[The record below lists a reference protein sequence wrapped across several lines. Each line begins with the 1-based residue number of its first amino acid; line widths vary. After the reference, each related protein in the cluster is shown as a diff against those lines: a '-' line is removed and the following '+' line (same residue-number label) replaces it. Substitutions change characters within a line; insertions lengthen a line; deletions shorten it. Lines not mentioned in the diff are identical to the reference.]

1 MALVNPFYNFYF
13 QYSRIH
19 NTFFKISIWKFLFR
33 LRKLNWKRI
42 LIRHR
47 EDIPF
52 DGSNEELERQRKFSI
67 FEEKVFSVSGARGN
81 HMDFGQLY
89 QFLNA
94 KGCGDVFQMFFG
106 VEGQWLSRGVVVE
119 NICHCWPLVFFPTL
133 ERLSNCTLLY
143 FTLQF

>member
-1 MALVNPFYNFYF
+1 MPGKPGVVCVEGPQSACEEFW
-13 QYSRIH
+13 S
-19 NTFFKISIWKFLFR
+19 R

-52 DGSNEELERQRKFSI
+52 DGTNDEMERQRKFSI
-67 FEEKVFSVSGARGN
+67 FEEKVFSVNGARGN

-106 VEGQWLSRGVVVE
+106 VEGQ
-119 NICHCWPLVFFPTL
+119 
-133 ERLSNCTLLY
+133 
-143 FTLQF
+143 